1 MVCRPIASAL
11 IKPFRT
17 EIDMR
22 HIERRTALARIAGS
36 ALGIATL
43 GTPVWAQQAAKP
55 SVSPAA
61 KTKASKL
68 APKLRIVIPA
78 NAGGG
83 WDQTGRALGAALVS
97 AGAADDIEYE
107 NKGGKGGTLGLA
119 YYAEKYN
126 NDPNT
131 LLMGGMVMVGAV
143 ALQKPAVDLTRI
155 QPIARLTGDYLVL
168 VVKADSP
175 IRNVADLAARLR
187 ASAKDVPIAGWSAG
201 GVDHVF
207 AGVLTRGASGKPEE
221 LVYLPFAGG
230 AEVVQAVQSGKA
242 LVGISG
248 YSEFSE
254 QIESGKLRAIGVSSK
269 RSLFGIPAI
278 REQGVDV
285 DMANWRAVFTGQGVS
300 AARQAEMV
308 EAVKA
313 AAGSDPWLKVLK
325 QNHWDS
331 SLLSGSSLNSFID
344 FDLTTSRVMVHLLK
358 LKA

>member
-1 MVCRPIASAL
+1 ML
-11 IKPFRT
+11 NLK
-17 EIDMR
+17 
-22 HIERRTALARIAGS
+22 RRTVLGGLAG
-36 ALGIATL
+36 LGMTTL
-43 GTPVWAQQAAKP
+43 GGAAPAWAQT
-55 SVSPAA
+55 A
-61 KTKASKL
+61 KTAAAGASGKAKAARL

-78 NAGGG
+78 NTGGG
-83 WDQTGRALGAALVS
+83 WDQTGRALGAALLG
-97 AGAADDIEYE
+97 AGIVDDIEYE

-119 YYAEKYN
+119 YYAEKYS

-143 ALQKPAVDLTRI
+143 ALQKPAVDMSRI
-155 QPIARLTGDYLVL
+155 QPIARLTSDYLV
-168 VVKADSP
+168 VVVAADSP
-175 IRNVADLAARLR
+175 IRTANDLAARMR
-187 ASAKDVPIAGWSAG
+187 DNPKEVPIAGGSAG

-207 AGVLTRGASGKPEE
+207 AGVFTRGSRSKPED

-230 AEVVQAVQSGKA
+230 AEVVQAVLGGKA
-242 LVGISG
+242 VAGISG

-254 QIESGKLRAIGVSSK
+254 QLASGKLRAIGVSSK
-269 RSLFGIPAI
+269 RPMFGIPAI

-285 DMANWRAVFTGQGVS
+285 DMANWRGVFTGQGVS

-313 AAGSDPWLKVLK
+313 ATNHESWQKTLK
-325 QNHWDS
+325 QNRWES
-331 SLLSGSSLNSFID
+331 SWLAGPNFNSFID

>member
-1 MVCRPIASAL
+1 ML
-11 IKPFRT
+11 NIK
-17 EIDMR
+17 
-22 HIERRTALARIAGS
+22 RRTVLGGLAGLGGASLAGT
-36 ALGIATL
+36 ATPL
-43 GTPVWAQQAAKP
+43 WAQAARPAAAAK
-55 SVSPAA
+55 SRAA
-61 KTKASKL
+61 TRL

-83 WDQTGRALGAALVS
+83 WDQTGRALGAALVG
-97 AGAADDIEYE
+97 AGAADEIEYE

-126 NDPNT
+126 SDPNT

-143 ALQKPAVDLTRI
+143 ALQKPAVDMSRI
-155 QPIARLTGDYLVL
+155 NPIARLTSDYLV
-168 VVKADSP
+168 VVVAANSP
-175 IRNVADLAARLR
+175 IRNIGDLAERMR
-187 ASAKDVPIAGWSAG
+187 ANPRDVPVAGGSAG

-207 AGVLTRGASGKPEE
+207 AGVFTRGSRGKPEE

-230 AEVVQAVQSGKA
+230 AEVVQAVLSGKA

-254 QIESGKLRAIGVSSK
+254 QLASGKLRAIGVSSK
-269 RSLFGIPAI
+269 RAVFDIPAI

-285 DMANWRAVFTGQGVS
+285 DMANWRAVFTGQGVA

-313 AAGSDPWLKVLK
+313 ATAHESWQKTLK

-331 SLLSGSSLNSFID
+331 SWLAGPSLASFID